1 MKLIDNVHTTL
12 ADDLRTTLT
21 SGSRLSI
28 AASCFSIYAYQELR
42 KELEKI
48 EELRFIFTSPTFIAE
63 KGNKAQREFYIPR
76 LNRERSL
83 TGSEFEIQLRN
94 ELTQKAIARE
104 CADWIRRKVQFK
116 SNRTKEH
123 MMGFGVVDET
133 SYMPL
138 TGFTTVD
145 LGVERGNN
153 AYTMIQKAD
162 APFSTS
168 YAQLFE
174 QLWNDKERLQD
185 VTNEVVESISSVYK
199 ENPPELIYFIT
210 LFNIF
215 REFLDDVSEDVLPNE
230 ATGFKETAVWKKLYK
245 FQQDASLGIINKLEK
260 YNGCILADSVGLG
273 KTFTAISVI
282 KYYELRNKSVLVL
295 CPKKLYHNWSTYR
308 NNYKNNPL
316 QADRLRYD
324 ILYHTDLGRT
334 GGDSNGIDL
343 EKINWGNYDLV
354 VIDESHNFRNGGKIS
369 TDAEDQNPRKNRYL
383 RLLDEVIR
391 QGVKTKVLMLSAT
404 PVNNRFNDLKNQ
416 LELAYEGDAESFDKL
431 LNTES
436 SIDDIFRQ
444 AQREY
449 NRWSKLPEA
458 ERTTEALLSA
468 LSFDFFEVLDSVTIA
483 RSRRHIEQYYDTTEI
498 GTFPERLPVL
508 SHRPQLTLETN
519 LINYNRIYTLLSDLN
534 LAIYTPSDFIL
545 KSKMDK
551 YATIDDEGNVSGLSR
566 SGREL
571 GIRRLMCINMLKR
584 LESSIHSFCLTLER
598 LMKLL
603 DDTLSKI
610 EQVENGKSFKVEQY
624 DFDEGLDIDDVN
636 DELLIGGGKAT
647 IDLQDM
653 DYLSWKRF
661 LSDDWQILQS
671 LLTEA
676 IKITPDKD
684 AKLQHL
690 LADIEHKFAH
700 PLNEGN
706 KKVIIF
712 TAFSDTAEYLYSTL
726 AETILERHGLHS
738 VLITGGVDA
747 RSTLKLPQRQK
758 MTFDTAL
765 TLFSPLSKDKAALLP
780 NVPEE
785 IDLLIATD
793 CISEG
798 QNLQDCDYLINY
810 DIHWNPVRIIQRFG
824 RIDRIGSRNSRIQM
838 VNYWP
843 DIKLDVYINL
853 KARVEN
859 RMKASVLI
867 ATGDDNL
874 LSDEEKGNLEYR
886 RKQLERLQTEVVDL
900 EEMNTGISILDLGL
914 NEFRLDLLDY
924 VKRNGDLEQTPS
936 GLHAI
941 VPNGERMPAGVIF
954 ILKNNNQGVNIDRK
968 NQLHPFY
975 MVYLTKEGDVHCD
988 HLSVKRLLDLMR
1000 WSCRGKSEPL
1010 KELCHLFN
1018 KDTKEGR
1025 KMDVYSHLLHKAVE
1039 SIIEVK
1045 QEQEIES
1052 LFSEGTTTALEHQVK
1067 GLDDFELITFLVIR

>member
-1 MKLIDNVHTTL
+1 M
-12 ADDLRTTLT
+12 
-21 SGSRLSI
+21 
-28 AASCFSIYAYQELR
+28 
-42 KELEKI
+42 
-48 EELRFIFTSPTFIAE
+48 
-63 KGNKAQREFYIPR
+63 
-76 LNRERSL
+76 
-83 TGSEFEIQLRN
+83 
-94 ELTQKAIARE
+94 
-104 CADWIRRKVQFK
+104 IRIG
-116 SNRTKEH
+116 H
-123 MMGFGVVDET
+123 
-133 SYMPL
+133 
-138 TGFTTVD
+138 
-145 LGVERGNN
+145 
-153 AYTMIQKAD
+153 
-162 APFSTS
+162 
-168 YAQLFE
+168 
-174 QLWNDKERLQD
+174 ND
-185 VTNEVVESISSVYK
+185 
-199 ENPPELIYFIT
+199 
-210 LFNIF
+210 
-215 REFLDDVSEDVLPNE
+215 
-230 ATGFKETAVWKKLYK
+230 
-245 FQQDASLGIINKLEK
+245 
-260 YNGCILADSVGLG
+260 
-273 KTFTAISVI
+273 
-282 KYYELRNKSVLVL
+282 
-295 CPKKLYHNWSTYR
+295 
-308 NNYKNNPL
+308 NYKNNPL

-653 DYLSWKRF
+653 DYLSWKKF

-690 LADIEHKFAH
+690 LSDIEQKIARPFNA
-700 PLNEGN
+700 GN

-738 VLITGGVDA
+738 VLITGGIDA
-747 RSTLKLPQRQK
+747 RSTLQLPQRHK

-780 NVPEE
+780 NVSGE
-785 IDLLIATD
+785 IDILIATD

-824 RIDRIGSRNSRIQM
+824 RIDRIGSRNSCIQM

-843 DIKLDVYINL
+843 DIQLDEYINL

-859 RMKASVLI
+859 RMKALVM
-867 ATGDDNL
+867 AANGDDNL
-874 LSDEEKGNLEYR
+874 LSDEEKGDLEYR

-936 GLHAI
+936 GLHTVLRSTDNLPPGAI
-941 VPNGERMPAGVIF
+941 Y
-954 ILKNNNQGVNIDRK
+954 ILKNLNAGVNIDRK

-975 MVYLTKEGDVHCD
+975 MVYVSIEGDVVVN
-988 HLSVKRLLDLMR
+988 HLQPKKMLDYLR
-1000 WSCRGKSEPL
+1000 QACRGKSTPHAD
-1010 KELCHLFN
+1010 LCLEFN
-1018 KDTKEGR
+1018 KETADGR
-1025 KMDVYSHLLHKAVE
+1025 RMTTYSELLGE
-1039 SIIEVK
+1039 SIKSIITVK
-1045 QEQEIES
+1045 EQSDISSFLEGAS
-1052 LFSEGTTTALEHQVK
+1052 GDLFSKEIK
-1067 GLDDFELITFLVIR
+1067 GLDDFELICFFVVR